1 MMIVEH
7 KRQSTL
13 ETIAVAAGEAW
24 FSWWCDELNK
34 QGRPMAG
41 GWPGTLSEARA
52 RILARVSKELG
63 PAWSL
68 SEAEL
73 AALAQTAFV
82 TARAGWI
89 ARAVPD
95 SDPE

>member
-1 MMIVEH
+1 MIAER
-7 KRQSTL
+7 KRQNTL
-13 ETIAVAAGEAW
+13 GTIAVAAGEAW
-24 FSWWCDELNK
+24 FSWWCDELSK

-52 RILARVSKELG
+52 RILARVSAELG
-63 PAWSL
+63 PACAL

-82 TARAGWI
+82 TARAGWL
-89 ARAVPD
+89 ASAVPD
-95 SDPE
+95 PDPE